1 MKSSIDDIYPAWLAW
16 RWNLD
21 VPKSSRKG
29 IPRGE
34 PLPISGRKF
43 LVAATMVLYPRGKDL
58 KGIADFWEIS
68 ASLVGKWRSEERFKT
83 LIKQLEEEFARYVLS
98 RMNEKRFLLQLQES
112 CEPDHWSDRVL
123 QIFGHSLAEAIKE
136 STGQEDVFYLIKK
149 MLRTSDVPFLNLQV
163 PELPE
168 LLTDK
173 KVDLVVPSRE
183 SDEMLAW
190 QDLLSVCLQ
199 SLDSHPWGKRGPKPK
214 KARKQEII
222 KNKVELISA
231 YLHEIGKNAENDP
244 SLVQGLVVGADG
256 QLKKLCEMLNIEWLD
271 FGHYGSLKRSVKSIR
286 EKRAL

>member
-1 MKSSIDDIYPAWLAW
+1 MSSSLEYIYPGWLSW

-21 VPKSSRKG
+21 IPKSSRKG
-29 IPRGE
+29 VPKGE
-34 PLPISGRKF
+34 PLPIGGTKF
-43 LVAATMVLYPRGKDL
+43 LVAATMVLYPRGMDL
-58 KGIADFWEIS
+58 KGIADFWEVS
-68 ASLVGKWRSEERFKT
+68 ASLVGKWRTEERFKN

-98 RMNEKRFLLQLQES
+98 RMNEERFLLQLQES

-149 MLRTSDVPFLNLQV
+149 TLRTSDVPFLNLQV

-173 KVDLVVPSRE
+173 KMDLVVPSRE

-199 SLDSHPWGKRGPKPK
+199 SLKTHPWQKRGPKPK
-214 KARKQEII
+214 KARKKEVI
-222 KNKVELISA
+222 KEKVELISL
-231 YLHEIGKNAENDP
+231 YLGAIRGSAEKDP
-244 SLVQGLVVGADG
+244 SLVRGLASGADD
-256 QLKKLCEMLNIEWLD
+256 QLKKLCKMLNIEWLD
-271 FGHYGSLKRSVKSIR
+271 FRHYSSLKRSLESMKQ
-286 EKRAL
+286 K